1 MWTVMQSRSANAGKR
16 GRAEHCYQAES
27 GLQLFKIKLQP
38 AVATALWAVV
48 KSTAEI
54 DRPQAGGY
62 NISQTALNLGSFES
76 EKAIDEIGERAR
88 ILGHESVTTT
98 RELGQPRAG
107 NSVDELQRIRR
118 RNDDVLT
125 AGGD

>member
-1 MWTVMQSRSANAGKR
+1 
-16 GRAEHCYQAES
+16 
-27 GLQLFKIKLQP
+27 
-38 AVATALWAVV
+38 V
-48 KSTAEI
+48 KSTAQI

-62 NISQTALNLGSFES
+62 NISQTALNLDSFKS
-76 EKAIDEIGERAR
+76 EKAIDEIGERTR
-88 ILGHESVTTT
+88 ILRHERVTTM
-98 RELGQPRAG
+98 RELGQPGTG

>member
-1 MWTVMQSRSANAGKR
+1 MGP
-16 GRAEHCYQAES
+16 YQAES

-62 NISQTALNLGSFES
+62 NISQTALNLDSFKS

-88 ILGHESVTTT
+88 ILGHERVATM
-98 RELGQPRAG
+98 RELGQPRARNG
-107 NSVDELQRIRR
+107 VDELQRSRR
-118 RNDDVLT
+118 RNYNVLT
-125 AGGD
+125 ASGD

>member
-1 MWTVMQSRSANAGKR
+1 MG
-16 GRAEHCYQAES
+16 HYQAES

-62 NISQTALNLGSFES
+62 NISQTALNLDSFKS
-76 EKAIDEIGERAR
+76 EKAIDEIGKLTR
-88 ILGHESVTTT
+88 ILRHESVTTM
-98 RELGQPRAG
+98 RELGQPCA
-107 NSVDELQRIRR
+107 
-118 RNDDVLT
+118 RNDVNQF
-125 AGGD
+125 